1 MKQLFG
7 RYFAAKYTYFRILFV
22 DRQITPFHSG
32 VKNLINNNIKNIIME
47 RIGFIGLGNMGHP
60 MAKNFEKAGF
70 PLSVYNRTSEK
81 AKDFEEKAAVCTHI
95 KDLIQNS
102 DIIFTM
108 LTNDSAVKAVYEE
121 ILPLDIQGKLFVDM
135 STISPEVSK
144 ETAAALKIKEASF
157 IDAPVAGS
165 TQPAQEG
172 TLIIMAGGEDD
183 DIQRAMPYLLKM
195 GKSVKHLG
203 ENGKGIAGKLSI
215 NYFLSTIYQG
225 LAETV
230 LLAGKLGIERSDML
244 EIINESA
251 SGSGA
256 TKVKTPMLIADQ
268 YAPAFALDL
277 MLKDILLAKNA
288 GADFPL
294 SEVLIQ
300 TYQNAHDEG
309 FGQDDVIGII
319 NYLKQK

>member
-1 MKQLFG
+1 M
-7 RYFAAKYTYFRILFV
+7 
-22 DRQITPFHSG
+22 
-32 VKNLINNNIKNIIME
+32 NNKIKDMIME
-47 RIGFIGLGNMGHP
+47 KIGFIGLGNMGHP
-60 MAKNFEKAGF
+60 MAKNIEKAGF
-70 PLSVYNRTSEK
+70 PLSVYNRSSEK
-81 AKDFEEKAAVCTHI
+81 TKGFQEKSTVYTEI
-95 KDLIQNS
+95 KDLVQNS

-108 LTNDSAVKAVYEE
+108 LTNDSAVKAVYKE
-121 ILPLDIQGKLFVDM
+121 ILPLDIQEKLFVDM
-135 STISPEVSK
+135 STISSETST

-165 TQPAQEG
+165 TLPAKEG
-172 TLIIMAGGEDD
+172 TLIIMAGGEEN

-230 LLAGKLGIERSDML
+230 LLSEKLGIERSDML

-256 TKVKTPMLIADQ
+256 TKVKTPLLIEDQ

-288 GADFPL
+288 GADYPL
-294 SEVLIQ
+294 SEALIQ
-300 TYQNAHDEG
+300 TYQNAHDKG
-309 FGQDDVIGII
+309 FGEDDVIGII
-319 NYLKQK
+319 NYLKTIR

>member
-1 MKQLFG
+1 
-7 RYFAAKYTYFRILFV
+7 
-22 DRQITPFHSG
+22 
-32 VKNLINNNIKNIIME
+32 ME
-47 RIGFIGLGNMGHP
+47 KIGFIGLGNMGHP
-60 MAKNFEKAGF
+60 MAKNIEKAGF
-70 PLSVYNRTSEK
+70 PLSVYNRSSEK
-81 AKDFEEKAAVCTHI
+81 TKGFQEKSTIYTEI
-95 KDLIQNS
+95 KDLVQNS

-108 LTNDSAVKAVYEE
+108 LTNDSAVKAVYKE
-121 ILPLDIQGKLFVDM
+121 ILPLDIQEKLFVDM
-135 STISPEVSK
+135 STISSETST
-144 ETAAALKIKEASF
+144 ETAAAIKIKEASF

-165 TQPAQEG
+165 TLPAKEG
-172 TLIIMAGGEDD
+172 TLIIMAGGEEN

-230 LLAGKLGIERSDML
+230 LLSEKLGIERSDML

-256 TKVKTPMLIADQ
+256 TKVKTPLLIEDQ

-288 GADFPL
+288 GADYPL
-294 SEVLIQ
+294 SEALIQ
-300 TYQNAHDEG
+300 TYQNAHDKG
-309 FGQDDVIGII
+309 FGEDDVIGII
-319 NYLKQK
+319 NYLKTIR

>member
-1 MKQLFG
+1 MK
-7 RYFAAKYTYFRILFV
+7 
-22 DRQITPFHSG
+22 DR
-32 VKNLINNNIKNIIME
+32 IME
-47 RIGFIGLGNMGHP
+47 KIGFIGLGNMGHP
-60 MAKNFEKAGF
+60 MAKNIEKAGF
-70 PLSVYNRTSEK
+70 PLSVYNRSLEK
-81 AKDFEEKAAVCTHI
+81 TKGFQEKSTIYTEI
-95 KDLIQNS
+95 KDLVQNS

-108 LTNDSAVKAVYEE
+108 LTNDSAVKEVYKE
-121 ILPLDIQGKLFVDM
+121 ILPLDIQEKLFVDM
-135 STISPEVSK
+135 STISSETST

-165 TQPAQEG
+165 TLPAKEG
-172 TLIIMAGGEDD
+172 TLIIMAGGEEN
-183 DIQRAMPYLLKM
+183 DIQRAMPYLFKM

-230 LLAGKLGIERSDML
+230 LLSEKLGIERSDML

-256 TKVKTPMLIADQ
+256 TKVKTPLLIEDQ

-288 GADFPL
+288 GADYPL
-294 SEVLIQ
+294 SEALIQ
-300 TYQNAHDEG
+300 TYQNAHDKG
-309 FGQDDVIGII
+309 FGEDDVIGII
-319 NYLKQK
+319 NYLKTIR